1 MNDFNK
7 YQEEV
12 NKNLHKENLKVP
24 TAQELEETVEEMKTL
39 LYKMEE
45 KKKEL
50 ILIKNSIKKP
60 KRFLYILIGLVLGVA
75 LSLVVCLCL

>member
-12 NKNLHKENLKVP
+12 NKNLRKENLKVP
-24 TAQELEETVEEMKTL
+24 STQELEETVEEMKTL

>member
-1 MNDFNK
+1 MNDFDK
-7 YQEEV
+7 YQQEV
-12 NKNLHKENLKVP
+12 NKNLHNKNLKVP
-24 TAQELEETVEEMKTL
+24 SVQELEETVKEMKAL

-60 KRFLYILIGLVLGVA
+60 KRFLYILIGVVLGVA